1 MKIGYARV
9 STDDQKMDLQRDALT
24 AAGCEKVFTD
34 TASGAKAERPGL
46 ADALAFARKGD
57 SLVVWRLDRLGRS
70 LPELVKIVG
79 ELEAAGVG
87 FESTTERIETSTATG
102 RLVFHLF
109 AALAEFER
117 RLIVERTMAGLAAAR
132 ARGRKGGR
140 PGLPAEKIAA
150 IHALADS
157 GRGPAEICK
166 ALGIGRSTFYKH
178 AYEPN
183 EKTAQT
189 LRDSDAGIDIHYAK
203 DAADLFA
210 QLGIEETKGSV
221 YAALGMDDAEE
232 MAAKAALADQIQE
245 GIFAG
250 YTSTEDAAKQLD
262 IPLSKLSDLLRGQ
275 FRAISEAEMRDYI
288 DRLYHPPVAPTK
300 GKRRRANGDKVA

>member
-46 ADALAFARKGD
+46 SDALAFARKGD

-87 FESTTERIETSTATG
+87 FESTTERIETSTAAG
-102 RLVFHLF
+102 RLVFHVF

-117 RLIVERTMAGLAAAR
+117 RLIVERTHAGLAAAR

-140 PGLPAEKIAA
+140 PGLAPEKVAA
-150 IHALADS
+150 IQAMAAS
-157 GRGPAEICK
+157 GHGPAKVCK

-178 AYEPN
+178 
-183 EKTAQT
+183 T
-189 LRDSDAGIDIHYAK
+189 RDAK
-203 DAADLFA
+203 N
-210 QLGIEETKGSV
+210 K
-221 YAALGMDDAEE
+221 
-232 MAAKAALADQIQE
+232 
-245 GIFAG
+245 
-250 YTSTEDAAKQLD
+250 
-262 IPLSKLSDLLRGQ
+262 
-275 FRAISEAEMRDYI
+275 
-288 DRLYHPPVAPTK
+288 
-300 GKRRRANGDKVA
+300 N